1 MDFKEFTVDSSEYQK
16 ALALRH
22 EILRAPL
29 KLNIVKEDLSIEKEQ
44 LHYGLFEESK
54 ILSCLCVVP
63 ISPDKAKIRQMAVS
77 NEFQGKGLGSKL
89 LLSCLDDLKKK
100 GYSEVE
106 LNARKTA
113 VNFYKKYGF
122 QICSDE
128 FIEVTIP
135 HFKMNKT
142 L

>member
-1 MDFKEFTVDSSEYQK
+1 MNFKEFTVNSNEYQK
-16 ALALRH
+16 ALALRN

-29 KLNIVKEDLSIEKEQ
+29 KLDIQKENLNEEKEQ
-44 LHYGLFEESK
+44 LHYGLFDETK
-54 ILSCLCVVP
+54 IHSCLCVV
-63 ISPDKAKIRQMAVS
+63 ILSPSKTKIRQMAVN
-77 NEFQGKGLGSKL
+77 NESQGKGFGSKL
-89 LLSCLDDLKKK
+89 LLSCLEDLKKK

-135 HFKMNKT
+135 HFKMSKE